1 MYFLKICVYSAC
13 VTLLHGVLVCA
24 QISMQFDSKSFIFVL
39 AKDFLLEWLIHYKKD
54 DIGLNLIY
62 FLSGIWD
69 TLKYHINDLIWP
81 SFQFVFCKSIF
92 IHKMPDLYRLKK
104 NTKYKKYA
112 DRCNRE
118 WIVNEFSIF

>member
-13 VTLLHGVLVCA
+13 VTLLHGVLVSA

-54 DIGLNLIY
+54 NVGLNLIY

-69 TLKYHINDLIWP
+69 TLKFHINDFDPL
-81 SFQFVFCKSIF
+81 FNLCFVNLFLFTKCQTF
-92 IHKMPDLYRLKK
+92 IGSKK
-104 NTKYKKYA
+104 IQNIKNMLTGA
-112 DRCNRE
+112 
-118 WIVNEFSIF
+118 IVNESWMNFRFSN